1 MSTVLN
7 VFKILGGFPFEVDA
21 KDGGLRSNPRV
32 WLFCFVRNII
42 TVLLMAM
49 VLVILEMDGRKFVVM
64 FDNFLDLGM
73 TVTHLVCALL
83 LFIPNLIGLFG
94 ALWNYIGFGEKYN
107 SLSAKMCTL
116 YSRSLRTGPLTS
128 MTSLNIRHILLKFGL
143 AFLSALIASFCIYR
157 LYPHDVP
164 QFQMVVGMVL
174 LTLFLFEMFFPII
187 SGSARFIVKQKIDII
202 SNITISQA
210 DHVDSCLQPP
220 PPPQFYNDPS
230 SGSLQRSQNNSTS
243 DDRDDHDDHEGV
255 NRKISKISI
264 YTMNMPALSPAFP
277 LETIIHNGLFLCDTL
292 EEMNLALGPLIFLE
306 YFVSILTL
314 VVGSFFSLLMVMAF
328 LGESFKL
335 ISFLFGLY
343 HFVLGLLALIRI
355 ADLVDAG
362 QTLSNRVKILQSK
375 LESLYIIR
383 PDLFLDNG
391 SHWRAFILV
400 ERLKDNCILRPIF
413 AFALTRESTLSLMGL
428 LITYIIVLIQFKFSE
443 KSKYDLY
450 AYTIKNDTGE
460 AIGQE
465 T

>member
-1 MSTVLN
+1 M
-7 VFKILGGFPFEVDA
+7 
-21 KDGGLRSNPRV
+21 
-32 WLFCFVRNII
+32 
-42 TVLLMAM
+42 
-49 VLVILEMDGRKFVVM
+49 
-64 FDNFLDLGM
+64 
-73 TVTHLVCALL
+73 
-83 LFIPNLIGLFG
+83 
-94 ALWNYIGFGEKYN
+94 
-107 SLSAKMCTL
+107 
-116 YSRSLRTGPLTS
+116 
-128 MTSLNIRHILLKFGL
+128 
-143 AFLSALIASFCIYR
+143 
-157 LYPHDVP
+157 
-164 QFQMVVGMVL
+164 
-174 LTLFLFEMFFPII
+174 
-187 SGSARFIVKQKIDII
+187 
-202 SNITISQA
+202 SQA
-210 DHVDSCLQPP
+210 DHVDGCLQPP
-220 PPPQFYNDPS
+220 PSQFFNES
-230 SGSLQRSQNNSTS
+230 SESHPRSQTNSTNGD
-243 DDRDDHDDHEGV
+243 DDREGV

-264 YTMNMPALSPAFP
+264 YTMASPELLPSFP
-277 LETIIHNGLFLCDTL
+277 LEDIIHNGLFLCDTI

-306 YFVSILTL
+306 YFVSVLTL

-355 ADLVDAG
+355 TDLVNAG

-413 AFALTRESTLSLMGL
+413 SFALTRESTLSLMGL

-450 AYTIKNDTGE
+450 AYTTKNDTGG
-460 AIGQE
+460 ASNSE